1 MQLVTRL
8 VLVVLVSSYLHA
20 NSNCEVPPRIKPFI
34 VQQPLKAFIYIA
46 DIRKNYKQLQ
56 GLCTHVVAFKEGKI
70 NWKMLLV
77 SNEKARHGLF
87 FFLPHDNE
95 NSAFATA
102 LYAVRHYGGGF
113 LSVVTGDKRY
123 NHGQDPN
130 RNFSNSSNRICKE
143 QVAPSPLYTTLV
155 FSIIDYYK
163 NHTLP
168 YIALHNNTNRGAI
181 SALKSSAKTK
191 SYLAY
196 PLKQV
201 KRGVG
206 LADEDS
212 IIYIAGIHD
221 TPSKNRLSALIEA
234 GLNVKYESVNSA
246 NNDCSMSNFVV
257 LEKGTT
263 NYYNIEAQHGK
274 TATQIEMLKRL
285 IYLIQRR
292 KL

>member
-1 MQLVTRL
+1 VKLVTRL
-8 VLVVLVSSYLHA
+8 VLVLLASSYLHA
-20 NSNCEVPPRIKPFI
+20 NSNCEVPPRLQPFI
-34 VQQPLKAFIYIA
+34 LQKPLKAFVYIA
-46 DIRKNYKQLQ
+46 DIRRNYKQLQ
-56 GLCTHVVAFKEGKI
+56 GLCTHVVAFNEGRI

-77 SNEKARHGLF
+77 SNPKASHGLF
-87 FFLPHDNE
+87 YFLPHDNE

-113 LSVVTGDKRY
+113 LSVITGDKRY

-130 RNFSNSSNRICKE
+130 RNFSYSSSRICKE
-143 QVAPSPLYTTLV
+143 QIAPSPLYTTLV
-155 FSIIDYYK
+155 FSTIDYYK
-163 NHTLP
+163 NPTLP
-168 YIALHNNTNRGAI
+168 YIALHNNTNRGGI
-181 SALKSSAKTK
+181 SALKSSTKTK

-212 IIYIAGIHD
+212 IIYITGSSP
-221 TPSKNRLSALIEA
+221 TPPQNRLSALLQA
-234 GLNVKYESVNSA
+234 GLNVKYERVNSA

-274 TATQIEMLKRL
+274 TTTQIEMLIRL
-285 IYLIQRR
+285 IKIIQ
-292 KL
+292 